1 MLGRQ
6 SASSWFTTFSLVI
19 LFLNDLISA
28 GDDECKDDGDGDVV
42 SERELVIHLDTSWSN
57 RGYGPLKTLSPYDE
71 VDHGNVC

>member
-1 MLGRQ
+1 MIAGR
-6 SASSWFTTFSLVI
+6 
-19 LFLNDLISA
+19 SA

-57 RGYGPLKTLSPYDE
+57 RGYGPLNTLSPYDE

>member
-19 LFLNDLISA
+19 LFLDDLISA
-28 GDDECKDDGDGDVV
+28 GDDECKDDGDGDVL
-42 SERELVIHLDTSWSN
+42 SESELVIHLDTSWSN

>member
-19 LFLNDLISA
+19 LFLDDLISA
-28 GDDECKDDGDGDVV
+28 GDDECKDGDVV